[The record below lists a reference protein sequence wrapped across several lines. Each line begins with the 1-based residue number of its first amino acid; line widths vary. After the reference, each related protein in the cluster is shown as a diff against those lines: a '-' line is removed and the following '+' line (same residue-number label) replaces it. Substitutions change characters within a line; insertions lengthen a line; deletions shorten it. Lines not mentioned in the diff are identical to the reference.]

1 MSRTKISVYV
11 LLVVLILLMIAAPS
25 MLLLTFA
32 GLLFAILLNAG
43 GSWIS
48 VSTGMSEKTGVI
60 IFALL
65 MAVTL
70 VVMGVWFTPSVTEQ
84 VGQLSD
90 AIPRA
95 LERLEGFLNQYQ
107 WSQDMMA
114 KLSVEDL
121 MTGSFRS
128 TATSAVTTTFGG
140 LGNIVIILFIGLYG
154 ALEPGIYRRGLIAL
168 LPPEAAGRSE
178 EVLRRSVSQL
188 RHWLKAQFLSMTAV
202 GVLTA
207 LGLWAIGL
215 PLPFL
220 LGVIAALLA
229 FIPNIGPILACLP
242 ALSLALPSGMS
253 MVVWVLVVYV
263 SVQTVESYLL
273 TPLIQRHEVHLPPA
287 LILSVQILLAALF
300 GILGL
305 ALATPLTA
313 LAIVLVREIYVRDF
327 LQANKHAPAASVPQ
341 AARDGSGKT
350 VSAATHLAP

>member
-1 MSRTKISVYV
+1 MSRSKISVYV

-43 GSWIS
+43 GSRIS
-48 VSTGMSEKTGVI
+48 AATGMGERAGVI
-60 IFALL
+60 VFALL
-65 MAVTL
+65 MAAML
-70 VVMGVWFTPSVTEQ
+70 VVMGVWFTPSVAEQ
-84 VGQLSD
+84 VDQLSD
-90 AIPRA
+90 AVPKA
-95 LERLEGFLNQYQ
+95 LERLEGWLNHYQ
-107 WSQDMMA
+107 WGQDMLA
-114 KLSVEDL
+114 RLSIEDL

-140 LGNIVIILFIGLYG
+140 LGNLVIILFIGLYG
-154 ALEPGIYRRGLIAL
+154 ALEPGVYRRGLIAL
-168 LPPEAAGRSE
+168 LPPETSGRGE
-178 EVLRRSVSQL
+178 EVLRRSASQL
-188 RHWLKAQFLSMTAV
+188 RHWLKAQFLSMAAV

-242 ALSLALPSGMS
+242 ALSLALPNGMV
-253 MVVWVLVVYV
+253 MVVWVLAVYIC
-263 SVQTVESYLL
+263 VQTLESYLL

-287 LILSVQILLAALF
+287 LIISVQILLAALF

-313 LAIVLVREIYVRDF
+313 LAIVLVREIYVRDY
-327 LQANKHAPAASVPQ
+327 LERGTRTAGQP
-341 AARDGSGKT
+341 RDAGA
-350 VSAATHLAP
+350 SAAE

>member
-1 MSRTKISVYV
+1 MTRTKISVY
-11 LLVVLILLMIAAPS
+11 LLLAVLILLMIAAPS

-32 GLLFAILLNAG
+32 GLLFAILLSAG
-43 GSWIS
+43 GRRIS
-48 VSTGMSEKTGVI
+48 AWTKLSQKMGVVV
-60 IFALL
+60 FALL
-65 MAVTL
+65 IAAML
-70 VVMGVWFTPSVTEQ
+70 VVMGIWFTPSVADQ
-84 VGQLSD
+84 IDQLSD
-90 AIPRA
+90 AVPIA
-95 LERLEGFLNQYQ
+95 VNRLEGWLNHYQ
-107 WSQDMMA
+107 WGQDMMA
-114 KLSVEDL
+114 KLSMEDL

-140 LGNIVIILFIGLYG
+140 LGNVVIILFIGIYG
-154 ALEPGIYRRGLIAL
+154 ALEPDIYRRGLIAL
-168 LPPEAAGRSE
+168 LPPEASDRGE
-178 EVLRRSVSQL
+178 EVLQRSASQL

-229 FIPNIGPILACLP
+229 FIPNLGPILACLP
-242 ALSLALPSGMS
+242 ALSLALPNGMG
-253 MVVWVLVVYV
+253 MVIWVLVVYV
-263 SVQTVESYLL
+263 SVQTLESYLL

-300 GILGL
+300 GLLGL

-327 LQANKHAPAASVPQ
+327 LQRGEQTPAS
-341 AARDGSGKT
+341 
-350 VSAATHLAP
+350 SAAEAGRSAAE

>member
-1 MSRTKISVYV
+1 MSRSKISVYV
-11 LLVVLILLMIAAPS
+11 LLLVLVLLMIAAPS

-32 GLLFAILLNAG
+32 GLLFAILLSAG
-43 GSWIS
+43 GSRIS
-48 VSTGMSEKTGVI
+48 AWTKMSDRAGVVV
-60 IFALL
+60 FTLL
-65 MAVTL
+65 IAVTL
-70 VVMGVWFTPSVTEQ
+70 IVMGIWFTPSVAEQ
-84 VGQLSD
+84 IDQLSD
-90 AIPRA
+90 AIPKA
-95 LERLEGFLNQYQ
+95 LERLEGWLNHYQ
-107 WSQDMMA
+107 WGQDIMA
-114 KLSVEDL
+114 RLSVEDL

-168 LPPEAAGRSE
+168 LPPETSARGE

-220 LGVIAALLA
+220 LGLIAALLA

-242 ALSLALPSGMS
+242 ALSLALPSGMA

-263 SVQTVESYLL
+263 SVQTLESYLL

-313 LAIVLVREIYVRDF
+313 LAIVLVREIYVRDY
-327 LQANKHAPAASVPQ
+327 LQRGARSAASHPPD
-341 AARDGSGKT
+341 ASR
-350 VSAATHLAP
+350 SAAE

>member
-1 MSRTKISVYV
+1 MSRSKIAILV
-11 LLVVLILLMIAAPS
+11 LLMVLILLMIAAPS

-43 GSWIS
+43 GSRIS
-48 VSTGMSEKTGVI
+48 SATGMSEKTGVI
-60 IFALL
+60 AFALL
-65 MAVTL
+65 MAATL
-70 VVMGVWFTPSVTEQ
+70 VVMGVWFTPSVAEQ
-84 VGQLSD
+84 VDQLSD
-90 AIPRA
+90 AVPKA
-95 LERLEGFLNQYQ
+95 LERLEGFLNHYQ

-140 LGNIVIILFIGLYG
+140 LGNLVIIVFIGLYG

-168 LPPEAAGRSE
+168 LPPEMADRGE
-178 EVLRRSVSQL
+178 EVLKRSVSQL

-202 GVLTA
+202 GVLKA

-242 ALSLALPSGMS
+242 ALSLALPNGMA
-253 MVVWVLVVYV
+253 MVLWVLGVYV
-263 SVQTVESYLL
+263 SVQTLESYLL

-305 ALATPLTA
+305 ATPLTA

-327 LQANKHAPAASVPQ
+327 LQRGTRTPASHPPDVT
-341 AARDGSGKT
+341 R
-350 VSAATHLAP
+350 SAAE